1 MMTVG
6 ARVARESLQS
16 PKFWIFKGVGTSALI
31 VMCLLATACVKG
43 NAQKPAGMPPA
54 SVSVVTV
61 QPETVPIYAEYAAQ
75 TFARDAVEVR
85 GQVDGYIKKRLFK
98 TGSDVKA
105 GQILYVLDLRPYEAD
120 VAKAKG
126 DLAQSIANVAFAKQ
140 QVALIQAQADL
151 AQAQANLLKARQ
163 DVDRLTP
170 LVKEDAAAQQDLD
183 NALAALKANEANVA
197 ARQAN
202 VEQTRLSTRN
212 QLDTAAAQTEANQ
225 ALLRAAQLNLEYA
238 TITAP
243 VSGRIGD
250 SLIQPGGLVTKN
262 SATALTTIVPLD
274 PVWVRFKVSEAD
286 YLNYVKMKNSEQM
299 RSSPLQLVLADNSTF
314 PYAGKVQNTTNQVDS
329 KTGTLEVQATFP
341 NPQHTLLPGQF
352 GRVRLRSR
360 QQQGALLVPQRSVTE
375 LQGLQSVFTVGPGNK
390 AQARSIVTGER
401 VGDRWIIQQ
410 GLKPGDKVIVE
421 GIMTVRPGSPVNPQ
435 PYKAEPEA
443 ETASARQE

>member
-1 MMTVG
+1 
-6 ARVARESLQS
+6 
-16 PKFWIFKGVGTSALI
+16 
-31 VMCLLATACVKG
+31 
-43 NAQKPAGMPPA
+43 
-54 SVSVVTV
+54 
-61 QPETVPIYAEYAAQ
+61 
-75 TFARDAVEVR
+75 
-85 GQVDGYIKKRLFK
+85 
-98 TGSDVKA
+98 
-105 GQILYVLDLRPYEAD
+105 
-120 VAKAKG
+120 
-126 DLAQSIANVAFAKQ
+126 
-140 QVALIQAQADL
+140 
-151 AQAQANLLKARQ
+151 
-163 DVDRLTP
+163 
-170 LVKEDAAAQQDLD
+170 VKEDAAAQQDLD

-212 QLDTAAAQTEANQ
+212 QIDTSAAQVEANQ
-225 ALLRAAQLNLEYA
+225 ALLRTAQLNLEYA

-286 YLNYVKMKNSEQM
+286 YLNYVKMKNNEELKT
-299 RSSPLQLVLADNSTF
+299 SPLELVLADNSTF

-352 GRVRLRSR
+352 GRVRLRTR
-360 QQQGALLVPQRSVTE
+360 EQQGALLVPQRSVTE
-375 LQGLQSVFTVGPGNK
+375 LQGLQSVFTVGPDNK

-435 PYKAEPEA
+435 PYKAEPA
-443 ETASARQE
+443 TETASARQE